1 MTRHRRPRD
10 GRNYEVG
17 YGKPPV
23 ATRFKKGTTGNPRGR
38 KAGKPNIKTSIEEG
52 LTQTRMVTVDGLAR
66 PMSAIEIIM
75 RKQIE
80 KAIGGDTK
88 ATLALIELVRE
99 LSPRLLEDVASRSLT
114 DSDQKIIDQF
124 ARQLG
129 VTKLTATHSH
139 PPALPKKRDE
149 EA

>member
-1 MTRHRRPRD
+1 
-10 GRNYEVG
+10 
-17 YGKPPV
+17 
-23 ATRFKKGTTGNPRGR
+23 
-38 KAGKPNIKTSIEEG
+38 
-52 LTQTRMVTVDGLAR
+52 MVTVDGLTR
-66 PMSAIEIIM
+66 PMSAIEIII

-80 KAIGGDTK
+80 KAIAGDTK

-99 LSPRLLEDVASRSLT
+99 LSPRLVEDVASRSLT

-129 VTKLTATHSH
+129 VTTLTVTHSH
-139 PPALPKKRDE
+139 PPALPKNRDE